1 MPCCLLFSYPS
12 FHGTEATVA
21 WLVRPRELV
30 ASLVLCNLIGSFA
43 FCHVSLVTVDST
55 VDSKL
60 ILSSVIRQVAK
71 QSHFCS
77 LFVQHTPVVRTST
90 CTHVLLFLLFW
101 FSYSLTYIILLSC
114 HHSIL
119 QIHNGLPE
127 LPKLFTLQRLGEIVR
142 NHVVG
147 RTKLDAQFAVCNPIR

>member
-1 MPCCLLFSYPS
+1 MPCCLLFWSPS

-21 WLVRPRELV
+21 WLVRPSGLV
-30 ASLVLCNLIGSFA
+30 TSPILCALIGSFA

-90 CTHVLLFLLFW
+90 CTHVSLFSFV
-101 FSYSLTYIILLSC
+101 FFFILSHIVLMFC
-114 HHSIL
+114 CCSIL
-119 QIHNGLPE
+119 QIHNRLPE
-127 LPKLFTLQRLGEIVR
+127 LTKLFTLQRFGEIIR

-147 RTKLDAQFAVCNPIR
+147 RTKLDA